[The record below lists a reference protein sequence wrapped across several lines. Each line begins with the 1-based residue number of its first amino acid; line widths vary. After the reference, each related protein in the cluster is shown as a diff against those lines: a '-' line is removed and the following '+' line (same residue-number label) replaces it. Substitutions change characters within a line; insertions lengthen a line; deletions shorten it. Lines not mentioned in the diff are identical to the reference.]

1 MWLCVAV
8 FGAAL
13 LVLILWISAP
23 LAARVGLGSFEQAVV
38 THRLDTKA
46 SYPTRGSCRL
56 YTTYEVSWDSRTGTF
71 GTCTSRAQWEVGDT
85 VEVAVAP
92 WSSEVSAKSA
102 DLGWN
107 IVGLPTS
114 VLAVVHGLRA
124 SGHYRRLTRG
134 GSGAELRGR
143 VSAIAKTH
151 VTVVP
156 DAHEPDPRRILLM
169 PATAQLRAD
178 VGDPVSIWSSRRGW
192 SGRPRGPWVVRAGD
206 RVSVATHLW
215 RRSARP

>member
-169 PATAQLRAD
+169 PATTQLRVD

-215 RRSARP
+215 RRPARP